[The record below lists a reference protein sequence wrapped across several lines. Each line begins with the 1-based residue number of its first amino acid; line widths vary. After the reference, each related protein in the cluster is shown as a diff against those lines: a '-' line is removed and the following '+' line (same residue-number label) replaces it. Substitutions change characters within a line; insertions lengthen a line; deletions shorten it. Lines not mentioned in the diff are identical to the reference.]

1 MNRLKKALY
10 QSWSIHSSTKWT
22 ADNPVKGQ
30 CGVTALVVQD
40 IKGGDIL
47 KTPCK
52 EGWHF
57 YNQLNEQRYDLTQE
71 QFREPL
77 HYADILSSREE
88 AFMDTNKEQYEYL
101 KKHVIAYIH
110 KNNDQKGTHK

>member
-1 MNRLKKALY
+1 MNHLKKALH

-22 ADNPVKGQ
+22 ADNPSKGQ

-40 IKGGDIL
+40 IKGGYIL

-57 YNQLNEQRYDLTQE
+57 YNHLNGQRCDFTQE

-88 AFMDTNKEQYEYL
+88 AFMDTNKEQYEAL
-101 KKHVIAYIH
+101 KKNVMAYFIH
-110 KNNDQKGTHK
+110 KNSL

>member
-1 MNRLKKALY
+1 MNSLKKALH

-22 ADNPVKGQ
+22 ADTPAKGQ
-30 CGVTALVVQD
+30 CSVTALVVQD

-57 YNQLNEQRYDLTQE
+57 YNRLNQKRCDFTKE
-71 QFREPL
+71 QFHEPL

-88 AFMDTNKEQYEYL
+88 AFMDTNKEQYEAL
-101 KKHVIAYIH
+101 KKKVVAYL
-110 KNNDQKGTHK
+110 THT

>member
-1 MNRLKKALY
+1 MNRLKEALH

-22 ADNPVKGQ
+22 ADNPAKGQ

-47 KTPCK
+47 KTPCE

-57 YNQLNEQRYDLTQE
+57 YNQLDEQRCDFTQE
-71 QFREPL
+71 QFREPI
-77 HYADILSSREE
+77 HYADILSSRQE
-88 AFMDTNKEQYEYL
+88 AFMDTNKEQYEAL
-101 KKHVIAYIH
+101 KKNVMTHFVH
-110 KNNDQKGTHK
+110 KNLR

>member
-1 MNRLKKALY
+1 MNHLKKALH

-22 ADNPVKGQ
+22 ADNPAKGQ

-57 YNQLNEQRYDLTQE
+57 YNQLNEQRYDFTQE

-77 HYADILSSREE
+77 HYADILSSRKE
-88 AFMDTNKEQYEYL
+88 AFMDTNKEQYEAL
-101 KKHVIAYIH
+101 KKNVMTHFVH
-110 KNNDQKGTHK
+110 KNSL